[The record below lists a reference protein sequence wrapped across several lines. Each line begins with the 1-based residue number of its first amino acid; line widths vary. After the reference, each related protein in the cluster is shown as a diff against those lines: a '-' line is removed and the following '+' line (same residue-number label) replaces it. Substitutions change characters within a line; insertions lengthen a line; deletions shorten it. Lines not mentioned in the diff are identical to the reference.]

1 MRDIFMRWEHDI
13 NMGLVM
19 YIKKPTTKHI
29 SISIESIS
37 CQAYLA
43 SRNHQKSMFIIYITE
58 SCGMMISKHTET
70 VVTSINQLT
79 FSRSYKV
86 HAWFK
91 FIH

>member
-1 MRDIFMRWEHDI
+1 MRWEHEI

-19 YIKKPTTKHI
+19 YIKEPTTKHI
-29 SISIESIS
+29 SKSVEST
-37 CQAYLA
+37 YLA
-43 SRNHQKSMFIIYITE
+43 SRNHQKSMFSIYITE
-58 SCGMMISKHTET
+58 SCGMMINKHTET